1 MSISKTKLFLELLDS
16 TYKKKLTRALI
27 NKTEHVYCSSEGD
40 ALADAELLNY
50 LYEHSPEAEQSYL
63 PPEDVRES
71 WEEYLPRDDTDDI
84 TYEPI
89 VHEGT
94 PGVQFITYFNISMR
108 FL

>member
-1 MSISKTKLFLELLDS
+1 M
-16 TYKKKLTRALI
+16 TRALI
-27 NKTEHVYCSSEGD
+27 NKTEHIYCSSEGD

-94 PGVQFITYFNISMR
+94 PGDTEIYYIFQCFYQISVTSTTP
-108 FL
+108 